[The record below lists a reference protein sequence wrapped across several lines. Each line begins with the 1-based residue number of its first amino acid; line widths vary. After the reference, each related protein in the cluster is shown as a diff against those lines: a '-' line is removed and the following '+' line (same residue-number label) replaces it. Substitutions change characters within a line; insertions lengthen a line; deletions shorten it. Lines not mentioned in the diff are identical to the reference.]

1 MWVEKGAKGGGGDA
15 GPSDDDALP
24 PPPVLKRTSSAP
36 STSPTSQGGDHSWG
50 EAAGSANGNGNG
62 SASAGP
68 PSMTS
73 SASSGNMYRAAGGA
87 GRRPRYAASP
97 FAPKAAGATNATG
110 GPNALLPGS
119 AFAVGGGAKPGVAPP
134 TFFVPG
140 PAAAAEADAGAG
152 PAPTPVP
159 APAASASTGT
169 ADGDQPYSNGNG
181 SLARASAGGEQPM
194 EPTAAPE
201 TASAVDEQPAQFE
214 PIVAPE
220 TPMQQPVGGLT
231 ASTISD
237 YDLAQIQQVA
247 NLVADTTP
255 NKAARAR
262 SAQTHASQEADNEV
276 EGAQE
281 DGQAAEPFEG
291 VADGAS
297 VAESTG
303 AKSQLAQGWAEYYT
317 EEGHLYYYNEQT
329 GESSWYPPEGFQS
342 QQTQQYNNA
351 AYEEG
356 GGQQQEQQ
364 QEQQEE
370 EQREQDQHHYDNAAF
385 APSPAQEEV
394 SETLAGEAGVEVAKA
409 SVDGGEET
417 VQAGH
422 DLEQQATAQV
432 HADSTARAPEED
444 GAAHVQGAV
453 AGQPRAQ
460 PLTVDLSEQGMGH
473 MEQHPGPHDAHGH
486 FPQVAFTSHHS
497 RVDSKTEM
505 AMDFFESLSPNSQ
518 ARHASRGYVGEVG
531 AVAAVGA
538 LDAPQ
543 ATVGQAAEETVDPA
557 AAPAVPAVTADAP
570 AAMVAPAEHQEA
582 GQADV
587 VAETPPEDG
596 GPVAEMS
603 VGDAINAQIS
613 GAVGSALDPHG
624 VESGARRRLELEQ
637 PLPAPA
643 PAVATATTAHGAV
656 DEHESLAGAET
667 RAREAEAR
675 AAALEAQVAALKLEC
690 DTHIKL
696 CAAAARERD
705 DALAE
710 CASAAA
716 AAAEAARAETRADA
730 DEEMEDLVVCL
741 GQEEE
746 KVSRLSAKLAELGV
760 DAYELIADLDVITPS
775 DAGDGADEGADGS
788 ADVHPGTAEGAAG
801 VASPLRQAM
810 SMADEIP
817 EPPAALPL
825 PNMPPGM
832 VGP

>member
-1 MWVEKGAKGGGGDA
+1 MAGGDGDAAQKAGFFSMFGGGKTVVKAKLGGSNSMVYDEKRKMWVEKGAKGGGGDA

-159 APAASASTGT
+159 APAAWASTGT

-303 AKSQLAQGWAEYYT
+303 AASQLAQGWAEYYT

-342 QQTQQYNNA
+342 QQTQ
-351 AYEEG
+351 
-356 GGQQQEQQ
+356 
-364 QEQQEE
+364 
-370 EQREQDQHHYDNAAF
+370 H
-385 APSPAQEEV
+385 
-394 SETLAGEAGVEVAKA
+394 
-409 SVDGGEET
+409 VDGGEET

-453 AGQPRAQ
+453 AGQPRAR

-473 MEQHPGPHDAHGH
+473 MEQQPGPHDAHGH

-775 DAGDGADEGADGS
+775 DAGDGADEGVDGS
-788 ADVHPGTAEGAAG
+788 ADVHPGTAEDAAG
-801 VASPLRQAM
+801 VASPLTQAM